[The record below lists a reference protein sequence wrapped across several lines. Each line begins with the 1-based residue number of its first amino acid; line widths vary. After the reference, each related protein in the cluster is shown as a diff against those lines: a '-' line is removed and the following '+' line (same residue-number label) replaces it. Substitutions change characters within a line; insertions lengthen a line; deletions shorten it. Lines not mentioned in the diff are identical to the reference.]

1 MTQTKF
7 KAFKAAV
14 QNLTPKQREILLNE
28 LSAHNGRN
36 GTHTSKPKK
45 LPSAADGFR
54 EGWKDMLAGR
64 TITLDK
70 LYDNLGW
77 TKNEKSA

>member
-7 KAFKAAV
+7 KALQKAL
-14 QNLTPKQREILLNE
+14 QELTPKQREILLNE
-28 LSAHNGRN
+28 LSGQNGGN

-64 TITLDK
+64 TRPIEALWK
-70 LYDNLGW
+70 EMEAEGL
-77 TKNEKSA
+77 